1 MSKWYI
7 DAGPDSDVVVSSRV
21 RLARNFSAYP
31 FPQRSTQEER
41 EKIIS
46 ESCHALFDDNPVLK
60 ESLDLVRFKDI
71 LPVDRQVL
79 VEKHLVSKELAECDS
94 EVGALISKD
103 EQISIMINEE
113 DHLRIQCLASGMQ
126 LEKVFELC
134 NFLDDAIS
142 EKIDYAYSDTIG
154 YLTSCPTNVGTA
166 IRVSLM
172 LHLPALTM
180 TGYIRPVL
188 ESCGKLGLAV
198 RGLYGENTEAYGN
211 MYQLSN
217 QVTLGKSEKD
227 IVMSIKTIGYQIIEQ
242 ERLLR
247 LEILRSN
254 PKKLEDRIM
263 RSYGI
268 LRFARILTSEEA
280 LKRLSDLRLGIN
292 LGLIRKLSETDVNEM
307 VLKIQP
313 GNLQKYAGKTLNP
326 EERDSKRAEY
336 VRNRIKESQEPNKG
350 KNTDNTE
357 KENQ

>member
-1 MSKWYI
+1 MKKWYI

-21 RLARNFSAYP
+21 RLARNFDAYP
-31 FPQRSTQEER
+31 FPQRSTSEQQ

-46 ESCHALFDDNPVLK
+46 ETCESLFTDNPVLA
-60 ESLDLVRFKDI
+60 ESLDLIRFKEISDVEKQI
-71 LPVDRQVL
+71 M
-79 VEKHLVSKELAECDS
+79 VEKHLISKELAHS
-94 EVGALISKD
+94 HLQTAALISKD

-126 LEKVFELC
+126 LEKIFDLC
-134 NFLDDAIS
+134 NYLDDTIS
-142 EKIDYAYSDTIG
+142 QKVDIAYNNKIG
-154 YLTSCPTNVGTA
+154 YLTSCPTNVGTG

-172 LHLPALTM
+172 LHLPALIM

-188 ESCGKLGLAV
+188 ESCGKLAVAV

-227 IVMSIKTIGYQIIEQ
+227 IVTSIEHIAGQVIEQ

-247 LEILRSN
+247 KELQERN
-254 PKKLEDRIM
+254 PNKLEDRIM

-268 LRFARILTSEEA
+268 LRFCRVLTSEEA

-292 LGLIRKLSETDVNEM
+292 LGYIDKLNETDINEM
-307 VLKIQP
+307 ILNIQP
-313 GNLQKYAGKTLNP
+313 GNLIKGSGGMLKP
-326 EERDSKRAEY
+326 EERNSKRAEY
-336 VRNRIKESQEPNKG
+336 IRDRINRN
-350 KNTDNTE
+350 
-357 KENQ
+357 

>member
-1 MSKWYI
+1 MKKWYI

-21 RLARNFSAYP
+21 RLARNFDAYP
-31 FPQRSTQEER
+31 FPQRSTSEQQ

-46 ESCHALFDDNPVLK
+46 ETCESLFTDNPVLA
-60 ESLDLVRFKDI
+60 ESLDLIRFKEISDVEKQI
-71 LPVDRQVL
+71 M
-79 VEKHLVSKELAECDS
+79 VEKHLISKELAHSDLQTA
-94 EVGALISKD
+94 ALISKD

-126 LEKVFELC
+126 LEKIFDLC
-134 NFLDDAIS
+134 NYLDDTIS
-142 EKIDYAYSDTIG
+142 QKVDIAYNNKIG
-154 YLTSCPTNVGTA
+154 YLTSCPTNVGTG

-172 LHLPALTM
+172 LHLPALIM

-188 ESCGKLGLAV
+188 ESCGKLAVAV

-227 IVMSIKTIGYQIIEQ
+227 IVTSIEHIAGQVIEQ

-247 LEILRSN
+247 KELQERN
-254 PKKLEDRIM
+254 PNKLEDRIM

-268 LRFARILTSEEA
+268 LRFCRVLTSEEA

-292 LGLIRKLSETDVNEM
+292 LGYIDKLNETDINEM
-307 VLKIQP
+307 ILNIQP
-313 GNLQKYAGKTLNP
+313 GNLIKGSGGMLKP
-326 EERDSKRAEY
+326 EERNSKRAEY
-336 VRNRIKESQEPNKG
+336 IRDRINRN
-350 KNTDNTE
+350 
-357 KENQ
+357 